1 MELWLPFVQGFLF
14 SLSLCFDL
22 GIVNVAIMKT
32 GMERGFKP
40 SFMIGFGSCF
50 GDLFYLTL
58 AFLGVSVIFEI
69 AAVKWLF
76 WIVGSSVLFYFTY
89 KMLRETWR
97 PRQLHIDGAL
107 AAERSLFRD
116 WLAGAGLAVSSPTVI
131 AWFAFVAGTLLA
143 TFDLSDRSSLILFV
157 AGFFAAGLLWSLG
170 VALASSLSG
179 AVFKRKFVRVLSFV
193 SAMLFLY
200 FAIKVFWDGLRDVI
214 K

>member
-22 GIVNVAIMKT
+22 GIVNVAIIKT

-50 GDLFYLTL
+50 GDLFYLSL
-58 AFLGVSVIFEI
+58 ALLGVSVVFEI
-69 AAVKWLF
+69 AVIKWLF
-76 WIVGSSVLFYFTY
+76 WIIGSGVLFYFTY
-89 KMLRETWR
+89 KMFRETWR
-97 PRQLHIDGAL
+97 PRELPMDAAIS
-107 AAERSLFRD
+107 AERSLFRD

-131 AWFAFVAGTLLA
+131 AWFAFAAGTLLA
-143 TFDLSDRSSLILFV
+143 TFDLSDRSALLVFI
-157 AGFFAAGLLWSLG
+157 AGFFTAGLLWSLG

-179 AVFKRKFVRVLSFV
+179 AFFKEKIVRVLSFV

-214 K
+214 G